1 MLVICP
7 AALLDASDPLGVYL
21 SEKDYSVRSV
31 QIRYSSCESLSS
43 DGTAAPV
50 DDITLPFTSENEVR
64 FVSGK
69 SVSGFLGYYGKV
81 ANPFAKDDRTDLG
94 AALENFST
102 ENFFVICNSGASS
115 YAEVKK

>member
-7 AALLDASDPLGVYL
+7 VEFLDLSDPLCGYL
-21 SEKDYSVRSV
+21 SEKTYSVRSV

-43 DGTAAPV
+43 DGTTAPV

-69 SVSGFLGYYGKV
+69 SVSGFFGYYGKWQI
-81 ANPFAKDDRTDLG
+81 PSQRRT
-94 AALENFST
+94 ART
-102 ENFFVICNSGASS
+102 SGGT
-115 YAEVKK
+115 